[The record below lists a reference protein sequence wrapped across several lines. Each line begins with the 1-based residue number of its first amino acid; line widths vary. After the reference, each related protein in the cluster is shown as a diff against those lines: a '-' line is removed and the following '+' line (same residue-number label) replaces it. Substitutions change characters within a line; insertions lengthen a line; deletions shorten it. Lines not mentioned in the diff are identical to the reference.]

1 MILVLNGS
9 PNKNSQTL
17 KITKRL
23 FDKKTELIKIVNLY
37 SHKFDSCDDCGYCNS
52 KIGCIKKDDMDNIYD
67 LLEKSTTLVIS
78 SPIYF
83 GCLSDITMRAI
94 NRFQRYYNQ
103 KFSLMDNNIP
113 PVENLILVSTQ
124 GGEDKK
130 MFGGAKETMR
140 ILCKLFEP
148 KKYLEILVP
157 NADKIDPLTVR
168 NTHSQ
173 IKRTI
178 KQLKR

>member
-9 PNKNSQTL
+9 PNKDSQTL

-37 SHKFDSCDDCGYCNS
+37 SQKFDSCDDCGYCNN
-52 KIGCIKKDDMDNIYD
+52 KIGCKIKDDMDDIYD

-83 GCLSDITMRAI
+83 GCLSDVTMKAI

-103 KFSLMDNNIP
+103 KFSLKDNDLP
-113 PVENLILVSTQ
+113 SVENLVLVATQ
-124 GGEDKK
+124 GGSDKR
-130 MFGGAKETMR
+130 MFSGAKETMR
-140 ILCKLFEP
+140 IMSILFEP

-157 NADKIDPLTVR
+157 NADRVDPLTLR
-168 NTHSQ
+168 KTHSQ
-173 IKRTI
+173 IKNTI
-178 KQLKR
+178 RQLKR